1 MRLLR
6 IVRLLLFFSIVLPAA
21 RTFADD
27 SLKKSLEDFVADV
40 QTVIEETD
48 PVFLDDVFQQ
58 WAKLTLGLEHMT
70 YIVDTRDPQQTLG
83 VVTFM
88 CKVTQSDFFDTKEEA
103 EAAPIKNMVARLVP
117 CRATYEWQ
125 AGAWQFVDGETY
137 VRRGDWEPVPTDKP
151 NAFPQIYFDLMKLEP
166 AAAADEASRSP
177 DRQTEGTASPA
188 RPRVAPRQPDERTDR
203 GPT

>member
-6 IVRLLLFFSIVLPAA
+6 IVRLLLVFSIVLPAA

-48 PVFLDDVFQQ
+48 PVFLDNVFQQ

-117 CRATYEWQ
+117 CRATYEWK

-151 NAFPQIYFDLMKLEP
+151 NAFPQIYFDLMKPEP

-177 DRQTEGTASPA
+177 DRQTEGTAPPT
-188 RPRVAPRQPDERTDR
+188 RPRTAPRQPDERTDR
-203 GPT
+203 GPA